1 MLSASNSAIPESL
14 QTNSTVIYVESHV
27 FPSECKQ
34 QSSIYMVAV
43 FRLSLDKLFFFS
55 AIVLDCLLPLR
66 SHTHICAP
74 KPSFI
79 LSLIHPQTSL
89 PVSLQKCLQ
98 PSSSKVGLDTV
109 GLTPPIV
116 YLSFQQGLLPIFAP
130 PGRFPAL
137 LSRHLPLS
145 LSCGSTV
152 LCLHFPL
159 SVMTFYMI

>member
-1 MLSASNSAIPESL
+1 MLSASNLAIPESL
-14 QTNSTVIYVESHV
+14 QTNSTVICVESHV

-34 QSSIYMVAV
+34 QNLVYMVAV

-66 SHTHICAP
+66 SHTHIHAP
-74 KPSFI
+74 EPSFI
-79 LSLIHPQTSL
+79 LKL
-89 PVSLQKCLQ
+89 PCLFLFRNACSQ
-98 PSSSKVGLDTV
+98 APSRLAMTLFS
-109 GLTPPIV
+109 LTPPIA

-145 LSCGSTV
+145 LNCGSTV

-159 SVMTFYMI
+159 SVMTFYMV